1 MVPISSFVALV
12 LTAYLGILVSYAVD
26 NLNLQLEQGCPEK
39 LGSATSDP
47 ISGLGNHVTTLRDRL
62 RPPGSKD
69 QSERDTFCTSVI
81 FVSC

>member
-39 LGSATSDP
+39 LGSA
-47 ISGLGNHVTTLRDRL
+47 ISGLGNHVTNFRDRL
-62 RPPGSKD
+62 RPLGSKD